1 MGCKLPL
8 ASEHGCI
15 ALGVQAERPTHPVL
29 THPLLGIQQQAVVVV
44 VCLITVEKTMVEMAV
59 AVEAADLPVSTV
71 RKPFQMEVRELAG
84 KAMMV
89 VEVKSPTSIH
99 VQEEAEVFP
108 VLELMVNVQSPHQK
122 GEMVATVIACNG
134 IQMSTTTTEPEE
146 EVARVQTL
154 SLRDLV
160 VNTEEVMVDKEAP
173 ATQIMRD
180 TLAKHLQALEE
191 EEVEMEVEAPTT
203 VLQVV
208 RV

>member
-1 MGCKLPL
+1 
-8 ASEHGCI
+8 
-15 ALGVQAERPTHPVL
+15 
-29 THPLLGIQQQAVVVV
+29 
-44 VCLITVEKTMVEMAV
+44 
-59 AVEAADLPVSTV
+59 VSTV

-180 TLAKHLQALEE
+180 TLAKHMQALEE
-191 EEVEMEVEAPTT
+191 AVVEMEGEAPTT
-203 VLQVV
+203 ALQAD
-208 RV
+208 RP